1 VTDSLFKFSSRP
13 EYRAARD
20 ALVTLGYE
28 GANIRQDR
36 EIATP
41 TNPRWAVDGVAF
53 FDRLAQVE
61 HASVTIFDLSASGVT
76 QDEAANGLRLT
87 TAPFHL
93 LFNQQRRRFVLWA
106 MGPSETIP
114 LRDDVS
120 PGDLSRSLEE
130 FAYDLSPR
138 TVQRVKQG
146 VDTFRHPLLSK
157 LSPIQLTLWAEQAN
171 GALITRHFGHVLHAL
186 QTAGI
191 KSLPVQSKI
200 AAQLLAARILIDTDA
215 MEDCRTVGEIPDV
228 AEAKRFRE
236 YFDRALL
243 ARHRNTAQGAY
254 EVLRNISLAT
264 FQPEMLRHLYK
275 SLYSEEQAKTRGR
288 FDTPLWL
295 TRRIWQNIPV
305 EFLRPEDRVC
315 ADLTC
320 GWGSFLISGVE
331 RLSRLSDMAN
341 LRLSSQV
348 FGNDNDDTTKELARV
363 ALLTST
369 GRDDWQVFSEDA
381 LRWQLPQ
388 GKKVSFIVG
397 NPPFSGDR
405 KTQRAPATGGR
416 RYERANEFLDRA
428 LELLAPGGFLA
439 MVMPGSFVG
448 SEAGPQTRK
457 RLLESCDVFEIWDLP
472 CGIFDKATVQPMV
485 IFAQKIKGKSAPS
498 PQPVRIR
505 NLQKQRALIGRFKE
519 SGLFTRSALAASQ
532 EEWTAGYRE
541 SKDAKTTHV
550 LSYFTI
556 LTASEWA
563 AIRSRCVPL
572 ADVSRIVPG
581 CIKGSLGRC
590 RTKVDRPKI
599 VTWLPGPLRVLPS
612 EFVIE
617 YRKASQVRYPNEVEE
632 PRYEDRDLF
641 EGPKVLLV
649 SDPNPSWG
657 KRVKVA
663 IDRRGA
669 FASESFFVIGPRQEP
684 PLVSPEVIA
693 AVVRWKVCNGWALE
707 RLRYPKINK
716 WVVESMPFPRSLL
729 SSARESGRLAGA
741 VHSLE
746 REAQRGNAHKEAEG
760 EIDDI
765 LMRAY
770 GLAGGSVRERLSAA
784 YDWDSVA
791 PDRTSLDGREFA
803 NGADWIAQGT
813 VVEVLGREEEVTLWL
828 NCFDK
833 PQSVR
838 ISPSMPGWLLRPE
851 TKFIAKVPA
860 SEVRSGRLTGRSW
873 GGFEPEEF
881 TYLSLAEG
889 AQAINASIAKNRESG
904 R

>member
-1 VTDSLFKFSSRP
+1 VIDSLFKFSSRP

-28 GANIRQDR
+28 EANIRPDR

-41 TNPRWAVDGVAF
+41 GNPRWAVDGMAF
-53 FDRLAQVE
+53 FDSIAQVE

-76 QDEAANGLRLT
+76 QDEAANSLRRT

-93 LFNQQRRRFVLWA
+93 VFNQQRSRFDLWA
-106 MGPSETIP
+106 MGRSEIIA
-114 LRDDVS
+114 LREDVL
-120 PGDLSRSLEE
+120 PGELPRSLQE

-146 VDTFRHPLLSK
+146 VDTFRHRWLSK

-171 GALITRHFGHVLHAL
+171 GALITTHFGHVLHAL

-191 KSLPVQSKI
+191 MGSPIQSKI

-215 MEDCRTVGEIPDV
+215 MPDCRAVGEIPAV
-228 AEAKRFRE
+228 AEARNFRA

-243 ARHRNTAQGAY
+243 ARHGNTAQDAY
-254 EVLRNISLAT
+254 DVLRNISLAT
-264 FQPEMLRHLYK
+264 FQPEMLRDLYK
-275 SLYSEEQAKTRGR
+275 SLYGGEEARIRGR

-320 GWGSFLISGVE
+320 GWGSFLISAVE
-331 RLSRLSDMAN
+331 RLSRLPDMAS
-341 LRLSSQV
+341 LRLCSHV

-381 LRWQLPQ
+381 LQWQLPQ

-405 KTQRAPATGGR
+405 KTQRVSATRGK
-416 RYERANEFLDRA
+416 RYERANKFLDRA
-428 LELLAPGGFLA
+428 VELLAPGGFLA

-472 CGIFDKATVQPMV
+472 NGIFEKATVQPMV
-485 IFAQKIKGKSAPS
+485 IFARKIKGKSAPS
-498 PQPVRIR
+498 PHPVRIR

-519 SGLFTRSALAASQ
+519 SGLFTRSAIAASQ

-541 SKDAKTTHV
+541 SKGAKTTHV
-550 LSYFTI
+550 LSYSTI

-563 AIRSRCVPL
+563 AIRSRCIPL
-572 ADVSRIVPG
+572 AEVSRVVSG

-590 RTKVDRPKI
+590 RKKVDRPEI
-599 VTWLPGPLRVLPS
+599 VTWLSGPLKV
-612 EFVIE
+612 
-617 YRKASQVRYPNEVEE
+617 SQVTYPNEVEE

-641 EGPKVLLV
+641 EAPKVLLV

-684 PLVSPEVIA
+684 PAVSPEVIA
-693 AVVRWKVCNGWALE
+693 AVIRWKACNGWVLE

-729 SSARESGRLAGA
+729 SSAQESGRLARA
-741 VHSLE
+741 VQSLE
-746 REAQRGNAHKEAEG
+746 REAQRGKKDEESEQ
-760 EIDDI
+760 EIESI
-765 LMRAY
+765 LLRAY
-770 GLAGGSVRERLSAA
+770 DLPRGPVWERLSAA
-784 YDWDSVA
+784 YNWDSVA
-791 PDRTSLDGREFA
+791 VDRTSLDGRVFA
-803 NGADWIAQGT
+803 NGADWIAQGA
-813 VVEVLGREEEVTLWL
+813 VVEVLGREEQVTLWL
-828 NCFDK
+828 NCFDE

-873 GGFEPEEF
+873 GGFEPEQF
-881 TYLSLAEG
+881 TYLSLAES
-889 AQAINASIAKNRESG
+889 ARAINENIAKNRES
-904 R
+904 RR